1 MARGTVQTR
10 VHACIMSKS
19 DVLVT
24 RMNRD
29 YTAVDHRGS
38 ADAKVHK
45 KHIFHTAAAVHC
57 VSAFM
62 QWTGVLG
69 SSMQSSPMT
78 EMLMDIFRIQ
88 LSLSK
93 SLLDPA
99 MSAPG
104 QHGRCLQ
111 TSKTRSGGCVLQYF
125 AIFCNNNNLWRQIG
139 QWGSPTSSLRRKRAL
154 RLGEREGPSWTPQ
167 RRLP

>member
-1 MARGTVQTR
+1 MARGTVQTL

-69 SSMQSSPMT
+69 SRMQSSPMT

-111 TSKTRSGGCVLQYF
+111 TSKTRSV
-125 AIFCNNNNLWRQIG
+125 AVFCNMPITALTLWRKQ
-139 QWGSPTSSLRRKRAL
+139 GSGAL
-154 RLGEREGPSWTPQ
+154 QLHHCDASVH
-167 RRLP
+167 

>member
-1 MARGTVQTR
+1 MARGTVQTL

-24 RMNRD
+24 QMNRD

-69 SSMQSSPMT
+69 SRMQSSPMT

-111 TSKTRSGGCVLQYF
+111 TSKTRSAFLFLVAVFCNILQYF
-125 AIFCNNNNLWRQIG
+125 AITI
-139 QWGSPTSSLRRKRAL
+139 TSGAK
-154 RLGEREGPSWTPQ
+154 
-167 RRLP
+167 